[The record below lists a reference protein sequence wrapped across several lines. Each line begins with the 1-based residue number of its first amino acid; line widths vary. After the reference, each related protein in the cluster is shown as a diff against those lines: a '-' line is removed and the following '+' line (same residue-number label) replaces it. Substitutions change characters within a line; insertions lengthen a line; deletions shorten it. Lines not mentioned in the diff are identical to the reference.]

1 MLFTGEKHR
10 QTPPVKTPAD
20 TVRKMYRRVT
30 LRVAGIFEKCKMK
43 RLACQCYLRG
53 KNTGRRRP

>member
-20 TVRKMYRRVT
+20 TVRKMYRR
-30 LRVAGIFEKCKMK
+30 
-43 RLACQCYLRG
+43 LRG
-53 KNTGRRRP
+53 VGFLDRKSVV